1 MLGCCWCVWGHAGA
15 TSSMGSVGALEMCME
30 GLSELERST
39 GVPEFVH
46 GSSPAPPQLLT
57 CCSPFPGNF
66 RGESRITNP
75 FIHGSNLVSWK
86 KCEHVCVN
94 VCTICSLSCSS
105 EWDLCLLCSSLTG
118 TCGCAPQHS
127 TGFSHWNTPIHGHR
141 CISAMQVEIY
151 SGINTLLPLSPLVIL

>member
-75 FIHGSNLVSWK
+75 FIHGSNLVLWK
-86 KCEHVCVN
+86 SVSMCVWMFAPS
-94 VCTICSLSCSS
+94 VPFPAAQSEISVSFAHLSQVPVVVLH
-105 EWDLCLLCSSLTG
+105 DIAQVFPTG
-118 TCGCAPQHS
+118 THQYMG
-127 TGFSHWNTPIHGHR
+127 TGVSVQCR
-141 CISAMQVEIY
+141 
-151 SGINTLLPLSPLVIL
+151 